1 MSEDSSSSGE
11 EADDEGVES
20 DVDSELD
27 DKQLAIETM
36 AEEMEQNITRQKEYA
51 QTIDRKMTKY
61 EVKRKQMIE
70 SQRQLKQDVSDDE

>member
-51 QTIDRKMTKY
+51 QTIDRKMAKY

>member
-1 MSEDSSSSGE
+1 MSENSSSGE

-20 DVDSELD
+20 EIDSELD

-51 QTIDRKMTKY
+51 QTIDRKMAKY